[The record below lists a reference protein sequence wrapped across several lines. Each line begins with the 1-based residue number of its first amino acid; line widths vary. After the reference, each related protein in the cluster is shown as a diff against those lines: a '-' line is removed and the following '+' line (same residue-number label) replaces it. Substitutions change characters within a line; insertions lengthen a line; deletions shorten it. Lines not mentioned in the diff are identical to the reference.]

1 MPTKEEARQIVSQL
15 VEKYRSQIGTYESA
29 HYDEANTRRDFLD
42 ALFDALNWDIGNKEG
57 LAQSHRKTILEDKVI
72 VDGNSK
78 AADYAFRDGKTIQ
91 FYVEA
96 KKPSVN
102 IKNNQEAVFQ
112 LRRYGWSNRDV
123 NISILTNFKEFAVYD
138 CTKQPNVK
146 DKPHVARLTYL
157 TFEDFGETATLD
169 GGRDGFDFL
178 WDTLEYN
185 NVLCHSLDKYLKNN
199 SDKQGS
205 VTVDEAFLQLLES
218 RREVLAKSVCRTNQ
232 GISEEDL
239 NFAVHE
245 ILNRIVFLR
254 MMESRKIET
263 FGNLQRTVESN
274 QCYKKLITLF
284 QRADEKY
291 NSGLFNFDRDKVS
304 EKLTVEDTVLKTMI
318 NELYE
323 TSPYNFSQIPV
334 EILGSVYERFLG
346 KTIRLTSSGKN
357 VKVEEKPEVR
367 KAGGVYYTPQH
378 IVNYIV
384 ENTVGKLLAGKTP
397 KAAEKIKVVD
407 PACGSGSFLLGAY
420 QFLLD
425 WHKDYYFAND
435 YNNGKVK
442 SKGLKTDKLTP
453 DYQLTATEKKK
464 ILLNN
469 IFGVDID
476 IIAVEV
482 AKLSLLIKCVE
493 GETEA
498 SIENTLWLFHEKALP
513 DIDGNIRDGNSLIDT
528 DFYDNNFDF
537 GDERKIKPFNWERA
551 FPQVFKQGGF
561 DAVIGNPPWVSL
573 NGKFGNDILNVKAR
587 QYLITKYQGNTYM
600 PNLYEY
606 FVHRG
611 LMLINK
617 AGIFSF
623 IIPDRLGF
631 NKQFVL
637 LRKKIVANFQI
648 EDLLY
653 KTPFPGTRADT
664 LIFQFTQKIDTAKN
678 TSFTVGEYQS
688 ARQTKTIKE
697 YQDDPDCRFTYE
709 ANDMVSHILC
719 KIFANPKCQ
728 SLGNIAETT
737 SGVGAKISE
746 ITTKRKN
753 LKQVAIIRG
762 RSINKYSSINPFF
775 FEFNKENITGRTVD
789 RNKLGC
795 KEKVLLRKTGYP
807 IYATYDKSG
816 TYPEQSLYFIFNN
829 TKGISLKYLTGLFN
843 SKLFQFIY
851 IYRLV
856 TNKNTTPQLKKVD
869 LDMFPVRICAGKDRE
884 SHDLIVRMVDG
895 LLRLYNEKAEAL
907 VSPKLHRIE
916 EKITYCEDKINK
928 LVYQLYGL
936 TDEEIKIVE
945 GE

>member
-15 VEKYRSQIGTYESA
+15 VEKYRSQIGTYEST

-123 NISILTNFKEFAVYD
+123 DICILTNFKELAVYD

-157 TFEDFGETATLD
+157 TFEDFGDTTTLGD
-169 GGRDGFDFL
+169 WRDGFDFL
-178 WDTLEYN
+178 WNTFEYN
-185 NVLCHSLDKYLKNN
+185 NVRRGSLEKYIKDKG
-199 SDKQGS
+199 DKQGI

-218 RREVLAKSVCRTNQ
+218 WREVLAKSVCRTNQ

-318 NELYE
+318 NALYYPC
-323 TSPYNFSQIPV
+323 PYDFSQIPV
-334 EILGSVYERFLG
+334 EILGSVYEQFLG
-346 KTIRLTSSGKN
+346 KTIRLTASGKN

-367 KAGGVYYTPQH
+367 KAGGVYYTPQY
-378 IVNYIV
+378 IVDYIV
-384 ENTVGKLLAGKTP
+384 ENTVGKLLEGKAP

-435 YNNGKVK
+435 YDNGKVK

-498 SIENTLWLFHEKALP
+498 SIENTLWLFHEKVLP
-513 DIDGNIRDGNSLIDT
+513 DIDSNIRDGNSLVDT
-528 DFYDNNFDF
+528 NFYELDFDPA
-537 GDERKIKPFNWERA
+537 DEKKIKPF
-551 FPQVFKQGGF
+551 
-561 DAVIGNPPWVSL
+561 S
-573 NGKFGNDILNVKAR
+573 
-587 QYLITKYQGNTYM
+587 
-600 PNLYEY
+600 
-606 FVHRG
+606 
-611 LMLINK
+611 
-617 AGIFSF
+617 
-623 IIPDRLGF
+623 
-631 NKQFVL
+631 
-637 LRKKIVANFQI
+637 
-648 EDLLY
+648 
-653 KTPFPGTRADT
+653 
-664 LIFQFTQKIDTAKN
+664 
-678 TSFTVGEYQS
+678 
-688 ARQTKTIKE
+688 
-697 YQDDPDCRFTYE
+697 
-709 ANDMVSHILC
+709 
-719 KIFANPKCQ
+719 
-728 SLGNIAETT
+728 
-737 SGVGAKISE
+737 
-746 ITTKRKN
+746 
-753 LKQVAIIRG
+753 
-762 RSINKYSSINPFF
+762 
-775 FEFNKENITGRTVD
+775 
-789 RNKLGC
+789 
-795 KEKVLLRKTGYP
+795 TGYRV
-807 IYATYDKSG
+807 
-816 TYPEQSLYFIFNN
+816 
-829 TKGISLKYLTGLFN
+829 
-843 SKLFQFIY
+843 FQE
-851 IYRLV
+851 YR
-856 TNKNTTPQLKKVD
+856 
-869 LDMFPVRICAGKDRE
+869 
-884 SHDLIVRMVDG
+884 
-895 LLRLYNEKAEAL
+895 
-907 VSPKLHRIE
+907 
-916 EKITYCEDKINK
+916 
-928 LVYQLYGL
+928 
-936 TDEEIKIVE
+936 
-945 GE
+945 